1 MKKIVA
7 LLLGLTLLFCF
18 PSCGRRITEEDKQYA
33 GDFKMQNKAFYIIQS
48 LSNGDYTNVY
58 YGYEYVT
65 EASLYVALFSF
76 YECEGIELTLEDVA
90 EYLSERREDDKSIR
104 IYTNNNHPLIYAYIT
119 WFEQIDDGEI
129 IYITLS
135 PGRLSW
141 VFLSAIEYATEN
153 NLIAGLPETTEED
166 RNPEIVKECSVE
178 QLKELLP
185 YVSINLQNIALFA
198 QYDYGAMDPRNRPFD
213 YENGRKSMRNSLFQ
227 YYTFEETTLEAL
239 EIALQRYQ
247 EDTGVTLTFEEID
260 AFMSQEY
267 EPDGSLRL
275 YNNGLHP
282 EIAKYVRW
290 FSKYVHPGDILEELY
305 SESAKDEN
313 GQTSE
318 NESQSTGEICSL
330 HNIKEPLAL
339 GA

>member
-33 GDFKMQNKAFYIIQS
+33 GDFQTQNEAFYIVQS
-48 LSNGDYTNVY
+48 LPDGKFTNVY
-58 YGYEYVT
+58 HGYEYVT
-65 EASLYVALFSF
+65 ETYLYVALYSY

-90 EYLSERREDDKSIR
+90 EYLSERREDDKSVR
-104 IYTNNNHPLIYAYIT
+104 IYSNRKNLLIYDYVT
-119 WFEQIDDGEI
+119 WFEQLDSGKIQ
-129 IYITLS
+129 Y
-135 PGRLSW
+135 
-141 VFLSAIEYATEN
+141 EYLDPRSFFWNLFFAVEYTTEN

-166 RNPEIVKECSVE
+166 RNPEIVKDCSIE

-185 YVSINLQNIALFA
+185 YVSVYLQNVAFFA
-198 QYDYGAMDPRNRPFD
+198 QYNYGAMDPRNEPVN
-213 YENGRKSMRNSLFQ
+213 YGSMGKNRLGDRFL
-227 YYTFEETTLEAL
+227 YYTFEEIIPEAL

-247 EDTGVTLTFEEID
+247 EDTGVTLTFEEIE

-275 YNNGLHP
+275 YNSGLHP
-282 EIAKYVRW
+282 KIADYVRW
-290 FSKYVHPGDILEELY
+290 FNKYVHPGNILEELY
-305 SESAKDEN
+305 SESAEDES

-318 NESQSTGEICSL
+318 NESQSESVPGSV
-330 HNIKEPLAL
+330 
-339 GA
+339 